1 MEEYIQNLVENMPQN
16 LWGNLKTLGLGI
28 CPEFGMPL
36 GFGLRKPPLPIM
48 CGCDR
53 IFKILKNG
61 LQNKSSLLK
70 FKLLLRLN

>member
-28 CPEFGMPL
+28 YPELYLFQPP
-36 GFGLRKPPLPIM
+36 KPM
-48 CGCDR
+48 YGCDR